1 LRFLFQVRP
10 ARESAEGESARDAT
24 LGHGAAR
31 QRRGGPARRLV
42 AAAALLL
49 LPALQGCLVHTYQ
62 VKQPQMPSM
71 IQSSTADQLVA
82 AVNKQSASIQSLKA
96 TVTIQVSVGGARKGK
111 VTDYTSLSGYI
122 LLRGPEMLRV
132 LGMLPVVHTPAF
144 DLASDGQ
151 NFTLTIP
158 PKDKAYIGTNAVTK
172 RSTNPLEN
180 LRPKIFFDT
189 MVLQKID
196 PDDLVYLTTDTK
208 TYVDPDTHKLLADPE
223 YALTV
228 VRHMA
233 NSQELIP
240 ERRIHFD
247 RTTLLPSGV
256 DIYDPSGAI
265 QTQAV
270 FGPYA
275 SFSDQRY
282 PSTITIRRPI
292 DEYQIVLS
300 FQKLSV
306 NVPFPDNQFQLKV
319 PSGYTVEQLK

>member
-1 LRFLFQVRP
+1 
-10 ARESAEGESARDAT
+10 
-24 LGHGAAR
+24 
-31 QRRGGPARRLV
+31 
-42 AAAALLL
+42 L
-49 LPALQGCLVHTYQ
+49 LPWLQGCLVHTYHVQ
-62 VKQPQMPSM
+62 QPQMPSLV
-71 IQSSTADQLVA
+71 QTATADQLVA
-82 AVNKQSASIQSLKA
+82 AVNKQSDSIRSLKA

-111 VTDYTSLSGYI
+111 VTDYTSLNGYI
-122 LLRGPEMLRV
+122 LLRTPEMLRV
-132 LGMLPVVHTPAF
+132 LGLLPVVHTPAF

-158 PKDKAYIGTNAVTK
+158 PKDKAYIGTNSVTK

-180 LRPKIFFDT
+180 LRPRIFFDT
-189 MVLQKID
+189 LVLQKIQ
-196 PDDLVYLTTDTK
+196 PEDLVYLTTDTK
-208 TYVDPDTHKLLADPE
+208 THVDPQTHKLLADPE
-223 YALTV
+223 YDLIV
-228 VRHMA
+228 VRHKA

-247 RTTLLPSGV
+247 RTTLRPSGV
-256 DIYDPSGAI
+256 DIYDPSGEI

-275 SFSDQRY
+275 QFGDQSY

-306 NVPFPDNQFQLKV
+306 NVPFPDNQFLLKV
-319 PSGYTVEQLK
+319 PAGYTVEQLK

>member
-1 LRFLFQVRP
+1 MTQESSESESPRRISSPKRHPL
-10 ARESAEGESARDAT
+10 ARART
-24 LGHGAAR
+24 L
-31 QRRGGPARRLV
+31 L
-42 AAAALLL
+42 AAASLLL
-49 LPALQGCLVHTYQ
+49 LPGLQGCLVHTYQ
-62 VKQPQMPSM
+62 VQQPQMPPLV
-71 IQSSTADQLVA
+71 QGATADQLVSI
-82 AVNKQSASIQSLKA
+82 VNKQSDSIHSLKA

-111 VTDYTSLSGYI
+111 VTDYTSLNGYI
-122 LLRGPEMLRV
+122 LLRTPEMLRV
-132 LGMLPVVHTPAF
+132 LGLLPVVHTPAF

-158 PKDKAYIGTNAVTK
+158 PKNKAYIGTNAVTK

-189 MVLQKID
+189 LVLQKID
-196 PDDLVYLTTDTK
+196 PAELVYLTANTK
-208 TYVDPDTHKLLADPE
+208 TYVDPHTHKLMADPE
-223 YALTV
+223 YDLTV
-228 VRHMA
+228 VRRMA

-240 ERRIHFD
+240 ERQIHFD

-256 DIYDPSGAI
+256 DIYDANGAI

-275 SFSDQRY
+275 SFGDQRY

-292 DEYQIVLS
+292 DEYQIVLT

-319 PSGYTVEQLK
+319 PEGYKVQELK

>member
-1 LRFLFQVRP
+1 MRAGAVR
-10 ARESAEGESARDAT
+10 
-24 LGHGAAR
+24 
-31 QRRGGPARRLV
+31 ARRWV
-42 AAAALLL
+42 AAASLLM
-49 LPALQGCLVHTYQ
+49 LPGLQGCLVHTYH
-62 VKQPQMPSM
+62 VRQPQMPPLV
-71 IQSSTADQLVA
+71 QSATADQLVA
-82 AVNKQSASIQSLKA
+82 IVNKQSESIHSLKA

-111 VTDYTSLSGYI
+111 VTNYTSLNGYI
-122 LLRGPEMLRV
+122 LLRTPEMLRV
-132 LGMLPVVHTPAF
+132 LGLLPVVHTPAF

-158 PKDKAYIGTNAVTK
+158 PKDEAYIGTNAVTK
-172 RSTNPLEN
+172 RSTHALEN

-189 MVLQKID
+189 MVLQKIQ
-196 PDDLVYLTTDTK
+196 PDDLVYLTTDTT
-208 TYVDPDTHKLLADPE
+208 TYVDAETHKLMADPE
-223 YALTV
+223 YDLTI

-256 DIYDPSGAI
+256 DIYAADGAI

-275 SFSDQRY
+275 SFGDQRY

-292 DEYQIVLS
+292 DEYQIVLA

-319 PSGYTVEQLK
+319 PEGYKVQQLK